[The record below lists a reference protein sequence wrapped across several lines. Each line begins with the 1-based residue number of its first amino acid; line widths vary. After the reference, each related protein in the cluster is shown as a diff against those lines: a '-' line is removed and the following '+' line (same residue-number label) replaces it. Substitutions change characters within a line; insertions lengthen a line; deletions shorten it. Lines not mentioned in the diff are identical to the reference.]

1 LCTQYCQC
9 LWVVPSG
16 LPLRFS
22 LTLIL
27 CMNKACEPENYS
39 MYLLVQ
45 LRQLYFCHNEKFS
58 FWLNMVQKEPTH
70 VVSKFNFR

>member
-39 MYLLVQ
+39 MYLLGSIKTTVF
-45 LRQLYFCHNEKFS
+45 LS
-58 FWLNMVQKEPTH
+58 
-70 VVSKFNFR
+70 